1 MGSDPRRLDGL
12 RADEQVA
19 ARLVERATGATAR
32 AHDVGHRQ
40 GAYDVHLTYPG
51 GRTAALEVTTHAG
64 AASRNGMVLLG
75 RDRLAR
81 PTSTRRPLPSS
92 PPASDP
98 SSVTDPVLTALP
110 DAVSDLLVEPH
121 VARRAAKVAGA
132 GRVDERHLFVGIAE
146 GGLPQALYQRLSA
159 PLGPLPVEP
168 PEVPYG
174 LTHLWLTI
182 EWPGSPL
189 IGWRRGQGWHAYQA

>member
-1 MGSDPRRLDGL
+1 
-12 RADEQVA
+12 
-19 ARLVERATGATAR
+19 
-32 AHDVGHRQ
+32 
-40 GAYDVHLTYPG
+40 
-51 GRTAALEVTTHAG
+51 
-64 AASRNGMVLLG
+64 
-75 RDRLAR
+75 
-81 PTSTRRPLPSS
+81 
-92 PPASDP
+92 
-98 SSVTDPVLTALP
+98 VLTALP

-189 IGWRRGQGWHAYQA
+189 IGWRRGQGWHAYQV

>member
-32 AHDVGHRQ
+32 AHDVGRRQ

-64 AASRNGMVLLG
+64 TASRTGLVLLARERLFRSAAG
-75 RDRLAR
+75 RDDPDAR
-81 PTSTRRPLPSS
+81 GVV
-92 PPASDP
+92 DP
-98 SSVTDPVLTALP
+98 SLTVLP
-110 DAVSDLLVEPH
+110 HAVSELLVEPH
-121 VARRAAKVAGA
+121 VARRAAKVADA
-132 GRVDERHLFVGIAE
+132 RRVDERHLFVGIAE
-146 GGLPQALYQRLSA
+146 GGLPGALYQRLRA
-159 PLGPLPVEP
+159 PLGRLPDAP
-168 PEVPYG
+168 PVVPDG
-174 LTHLWLTI
+174 LTHVWLTT

-189 IGWRRGQGWHAYQA
+189 LGWQRERGWTAHQV